1 MGTVRFHV
9 NGYLMEQMV
18 SIGMRLREERQRLD
32 VNQTQ
37 LGECGGVTKK
47 TQMLYEAGERF
58 PDAAYLAAIA
68 NAGADIQYVVTGV
81 RSDAALTPDERELLA
96 LYRAAPLA
104 GKMAAVGA
112 LQGVISSSTAPK
124 KVGTIIHGEVG
135 QQVGKNTGRIKIT
148 MGERKK

>member
-1 MGTVRFHV
+1 
-9 NGYLMEQMV
+9 MEQMV

-47 TQMLYEAGERF
+47 TQKLYEAGERF
-58 PDAAYLAAIA
+58 PDATYLAAIA
-68 NAGADIQYVVTGV
+68 KAGADIQYIVIGV
-81 RSDAALTPDERELLA
+81 HSDAALTPDERELLA

-112 LQGVISSSTAPK
+112 LQGAIGSSSGPK

-148 MGERKK
+148 MGEKKK